1 MTSTK
6 RVMIIEDDLDMIE
19 LLSLILRRGGYE
31 PIAAVGGQNGMR
43 LLQQAGAD
51 LILLDLMMDDMNGW
65 EVLRTIK
72 AKETLR
78 DIPVLIVSAR
88 HQLEDPQNTAQHAG
102 MFTGYLVKPFIVNDL
117 IAQIRES
124 LE

>member
-1 MTSTK
+1 MASNK

-31 PIAAVGGQNGMR
+31 PIAAVGGLNGVE
-43 LLQQAGAD
+43 LLQQDGAD

-65 EVLRTIK
+65 EVLRAIK
-72 AKETLR
+72 ADESLR

-88 HQLEDPQNTAQHAG
+88 HQLEDPQSTAQHAG
-102 MFTGYLVKPFIVNDL
+102 MFMGYLVKPFIVNDL
-117 IAQIRES
+117 ITQIRES